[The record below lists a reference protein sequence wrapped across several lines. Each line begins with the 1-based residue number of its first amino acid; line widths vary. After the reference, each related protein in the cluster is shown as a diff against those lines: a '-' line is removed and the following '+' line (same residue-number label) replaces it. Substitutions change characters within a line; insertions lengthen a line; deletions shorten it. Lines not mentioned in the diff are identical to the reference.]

1 MNRRTN
7 AFDTFLAG
15 ASAFVAGVLFTR
27 VMAGERGIWSV
38 QDLATVAAVVVL
50 VIRSGASLRAL
61 YLAQSE
67 PASPD
72 TSAG

>member
-15 ASAFVAGVLFTR
+15 ASAVVAGVLFTR
-27 VMAGERGIWSV
+27 VMDGERGIWSGH
-38 QDLATVAAVVVL
+38 DLAIGVAVIVL

-67 PASPD
+67 SASPD
-72 TSAG
+72 ATAG